1 MAKVKGALDPE
12 QADILS
18 AYSTEQGKSA
28 SQKSCLSCCLLG
40 DMALK
45 PVFVCTFPSEHAEL
59 TMLGTGLSLGQHLLP
74 LPMQQV
80 CREYIVSFGVF
91 AELQATGKQPESSY
105 LQGSGRWT
113 CTMQL
118 TTCRTPQTWKS

>member
-28 SQKSCLSCCLLG
+28 SQKSFLSCCLLG

-45 PVFVCTFPSEHAEL
+45 PVFICTSPSDYAEL
-59 TMLGTGLSLGQHLLP
+59 TS
-74 LPMQQV
+74 
-80 CREYIVSFGVF
+80 
-91 AELQATGKQPESSY
+91 
-105 LQGSGRWT
+105 
-113 CTMQL
+113 
-118 TTCRTPQTWKS
+118 